1 MCQGEARG
9 SLPCRGRDAEKARKR
24 YRNSQDQS
32 QSTVRIEPGPGH
44 LFESAISNRRRCF
57 PLLYPWA
64 GSDPVLLLLPGGTS
78 RAKRG
83 ESIATARNLAKGS
96 YPLELDHGGLIMALE
111 ELAQRTASQFK
122 ISCKI
127 LHDNSFQYEHE
138 SAIHL
143 YRIAQ
148 EGIDN
153 AVRCAFARNIV
164 LECKA
169 RSGVVALA
177 VTNDGIPFKYL
188 SARPNGVDFD
198 LMHSRARL
206 FGARLE
212 ICEHEIGGTV
222 ICWLDK
228 RLGDKNPET
237 L

>member
-1 MCQGEARG
+1 
-9 SLPCRGRDAEKARKR
+9 
-24 YRNSQDQS
+24 
-32 QSTVRIEPGPGH
+32 
-44 LFESAISNRRRCF
+44 
-57 PLLYPWA
+57 
-64 GSDPVLLLLPGGTS
+64 
-78 RAKRG
+78 
-83 ESIATARNLAKGS
+83 
-96 YPLELDHGGLIMALE
+96 MALE

-212 ICEHEIGGTV
+212 ICEREIGGTV